1 MNRLLPSLIP
11 TVPGLKA
18 NCALAYT
25 ITLPEKPT
33 LDQPQVPIWWLAHQG
48 PQRLPGLDS
57 SACVTVL
64 IVTVRESEQGFL
76 AIHAVS
82 RALLRTAP
90 YCSGMCGWE
99 PRLPRAHLP
108 RRILC
113 CECGHAL

>member
-1 MNRLLPSLIP
+1 MSGLLPSLIP

-33 LDQPQVPIWWLAHQG
+33 IDQPTSPHMVAG
-48 PQRLPGLDS
+48 PPGATQRLPGLDS

-64 IVTVRESEQGFL
+64 IVTVRESKQGFL

-90 YCSGMCGWE
+90 YCSGMCGAQ
-99 PRLPRAHLP
+99 PMAMVHL
-108 RRILC
+108 I
-113 CECGHAL
+113 CEGT